1 MIENSYYLFAI
12 FLGFIFL
19 TLWLDANFKLMRN
32 FSPPIIIFF
41 LSGLASNMGLITDR
55 SPFYDTLAGFTVPF
69 AVCLVL
75 FSVDLSD
82 LRRYGGPLL
91 VAFAISCICS
101 IIGVLMS
108 GLLFNPELSKV
119 LGTESWKLAGPF
131 TGTYT
136 GGNLNFFAMWN
147 GLEIGNPDL
156 FAAANAVD
164 NLTIFPLFA
173 FWVFVPKLL
182 GKWYPVS
189 KFWSTTDEL
198 ETEDEDK
205 KKENPELRIQ
215 DIVALSFAAV
225 VIIVLSDLIKE
236 HLIADYM
243 PSFPTILIITTL
255 ALILA
260 QFRFISRLQGTFEIG
275 FLAFYFFFCAVGAM
289 INIKMVIVLSPILLA
304 YTMLIIVVHMVSIYG
319 IGRLLRMDIR
329 VLTIASVAAKA
340 GPPIVVALANVHG
353 WKNLILPGVAIGIL
367 GYAVGNYL
375 GFAAAYAMK
384 ALLGQ

>member
-12 FLGFIFL
+12 FLGFVFL

-32 FSPPIIIFF
+32 FSPPIIILF

-82 LRRYGGPLL
+82 LRRYAGPLM
-91 VAFAISCICS
+91 VAFAISCIS
-101 IIGVLMS
+101 TIIGVLMS

-119 LGTESWKLAGPF
+119 LGTESWKLD
-131 TGTYT
+131 
-136 GGNLNFFAMWN
+136 LNFFAMWN

-189 KFWSTTDEL
+189 SFWSTTDEL
-198 ETEDEDK
+198 ETEYEDK

-225 VIIVLSDLIKE
+225 VIIVFSDLIKE

-260 QFRFISRLQGTFEIG
+260 QFHFISRLQGTFEIG
-275 FLAFYFFFCAVGAM
+275 FLSFYFFFCAVGAM

-340 GPPIVVALANVHG
+340 GPPIVLALANVHG